1 MIHSPPPCLLS
12 YQRGLSLKADLCG
25 GDIIPSGETAE
36 TVTYPRYPLFLTV
49 PCTAQE
55 PWVKFGE
62 TGLESVSQ
70 SYLCTQQ
77 DFFFPSVSC
86 LHPGVGVGVW
96 VGSHARSEK
105 PGRLRNVRTEVGGI
119 GKCHPPYQHHPLGQP
134 CLVLEGGQPRLCREM
149 SSPLTKPLRNQPRHT
164 YESHMATQPSVE

>member
-77 DFFFPSVSC
+77 DFFF
-86 LHPGVGVGVW
+86 L
-96 VGSHARSEK
+96 
-105 PGRLRNVRTEVGGI
+105 L
-119 GKCHPPYQHHPLGQP
+119 
-134 CLVLEGGQPRLCREM
+134 LVAYTLEWGWGFGWGAM
-149 SSPLTKPLRNQPRHT
+149 HGAKNQV
-164 YESHMATQPSVE
+164 A

>member
-36 TVTYPRYPLFLTV
+36 TVIYPRYPLFLTV

-55 PWVKFGE
+55 PWVKFGG

-70 SYLCTQQ
+70 SYLCIQQ
-77 DFFFPSVSC
+77 DFLPSVSC
-86 LHPGVGVGVW
+86 SHPGVGVGVW
-96 VGSHARSEK
+96 VVEPCTERKS
-105 PGRLRNVRTEVGGI
+105 RLLKECKKVDGV

-149 SSPLTKPLRNQPRHT
+149 SSPLTKPLRNPPRHT